1 MDRAASG
8 ENMEI
13 VEIVIALTGVVTVLV
28 SLGTVMTTARRSS
41 FEELRQVVD
50 TLQRSLDDEK
60 LRRKELEVAFID
72 ERLQRMKIEN
82 WARKLVR
89 QLQVANIVPAEMDE

>member
-1 MDRAASG
+1 
-8 ENMEI
+8 MEI

-72 ERLQRMKIEN
+72 ERNQRIKIET

-89 QLQVANIVPAEMDE
+89 QLQVANIVPAEIDPE